1 MKSNPNNPEAPKPEE
16 EEVKQENPEID
27 PKKDAP
33 PQVIDSR
40 MLKIGDY
47 QLHVSYFF

>member
-1 MKSNPNNPEAPKPEE
+1 MESNPNNPEAPKPEE
-16 EEVKQENPEID
+16 EKKENPEAE
-27 PKKDAP
+27 PKNDAP